1 LKRVTVTNE
10 ADFRNITI
18 KFTDATALPFDLC
31 VSLDIDPELV
41 DWKTGDGLPRK
52 TDSREWFGDH
62 SHGVNLQSSLSKLI
76 GLHLRPASR

>member
-52 TDSREWFGDH
+52 TA
-62 SHGVNLQSSLSKLI
+62 SLSKLI